1 MTQAM
6 IRVEEVSKQY
16 ASTKAV
22 NQLSF
27 AVNKGEIFALLGPNG
42 AGKSSLV
49 RMLVGFTKPD
59 SGKVSIQFDGH
70 YFSEIPANKLGYL
83 PEDRGLYGEKTLL
96 QNLHYFAALHGVSK
110 QQAKQNIDY
119 WLKRFDL
126 LGRENEPLKSLS
138 KGNQQ
143 KVQLITA
150 ILHSPEIVILDEPFS
165 GLDPINQEKVVL
177 FLAELK
183 QQGMTVILSAH
194 QMAMVEKMADRMMLM
209 NKGEA
214 VLYGSLSAIREQI
227 GGALE
232 LEVSFS
238 GELNAEALQTH
249 FGDINYRLNK
259 ANTLVVTL
267 NDKAQLN
274 DALAI
279 LPKLGQVEHLSSRTM
294 DLHQMYLKAI
304 ESHQK
309 HALTEESSD
318 E

>member
-59 SGKVSIQFDGH
+59 SGKISIQLDGS

-214 VLYGSLSAIREQI
+214 VLYGSLSAIRGQI

-309 HALTEESSD
+309 HALTEEGSD

>member
-1 MTQAM
+1 MTHAM

-59 SGKVSIQFDGH
+59 SGKVSIQLDGS

>member
-59 SGKVSIQFDGH
+59 SGKVSIQLDGS

>member
-267 NDKAQLN
+267 NDKSQLN
-274 DALAI
+274 EALAI
-279 LPKLGQVEHLSSRTM
+279 LTKLGQVEHLSSRTM

>member
-59 SGKVSIQFDGH
+59 SGKVSIQLDGS

-274 DALAI
+274 EALAI
-279 LPKLGQVEHLSSRTM
+279 LPKLGHVEHLSSRTM

>member
-59 SGKVSIQFDGH
+59 SGKISIQLDGS

-274 DALAI
+274 DALVI

>member
-267 NDKAQLN
+267 
-274 DALAI
+274 
-279 LPKLGQVEHLSSRTM
+279 
-294 DLHQMYLKAI
+294 
-304 ESHQK
+304 
-309 HALTEESSD
+309 
-318 E
+318 

>member
-59 SGKVSIQFDGH
+59 SGKVSIQLDGN

-267 NDKAQLN
+267 NDKSQLN
-274 DALAI
+274 EALAI

>member
-59 SGKVSIQFDGH
+59 SGKVSIQLDGR

-110 QQAKQNIDY
+110 QQTKQNVDY

-232 LEVSFS
+232 LEVNFS

-274 DALAI
+274 EALAI

>member
-59 SGKVSIQFDGH
+59 SGKVSIQLDGS

-274 DALAI
+274 EALAI

>member
-59 SGKVSIQFDGH
+59 SGKVSIQLDGS

-249 FGDINYRLNK
+249 FGDINYCLNK
-259 ANTLVVTL
+259 TNTLVVTL

-274 DALAI
+274 DVLAI

>member
-59 SGKVSIQFDGH
+59 SGKISIQLDGS

-267 NDKAQLN
+267 NDKVQLN

-309 HALTEESSD
+309 HALTEEGSD

>member
-59 SGKVSIQFDGH
+59 SGKVSIQLDGR

-274 DALAI
+274 EALAI

>member
-59 SGKVSIQFDGH
+59 SGKVSIQLDGC

>member
-267 NDKAQLN
+267 NDKSQLN
-274 DALAI
+274 EALAI

>member
-6 IRVEEVSKQY
+6 IRVEEVSKRY

-59 SGKVSIQFDGH
+59 SGKVSIQLDGR

-274 DALAI
+274 EALAI

>member
-59 SGKVSIQFDGH
+59 SGKISIQLDGS

>member
-59 SGKVSIQFDGH
+59 SGKVSIQLDGR